1 VEERALE
8 EDVVVSEISE
18 RGKGGELVADA
29 KQKLAAAQ
37 VPEVLT
43 VVVEQP
49 FGAGE
54 DAARGEFEEQSV
66 DVAVQLVGPVFRG
79 TPDEAA
85 GDEREQDVAIVDV
98 VQGYHRASTQQ
109 VTGQQGLKAERIEG
123 DPGSGWGSVSSRERD
138 GRQQG

>member
-1 VEERALE
+1 VEEGALDE
-8 EDVVVSEISE
+8 GVMVREVGE
-18 RGKGGELVADA
+18 RGEDGEVVADA
-29 KQKLAAAQ
+29 KQKLACAQ
-37 VPEVLT
+37 VPQVLT

-54 DAARGEFEEQSV
+54 DAAGGEFEEQSI
-66 DVAVQLVGPVFRG
+66 DVAVLLVGPVVGG

-98 VQGYHRASTQQ
+98 VQGQHRASTEQ
-109 VTGQQGLKAERIEG
+109 VTGQQGLEAERIEE
-123 DPGSGWGSVSSRERD
+123 DPGSGWSVGGRERD